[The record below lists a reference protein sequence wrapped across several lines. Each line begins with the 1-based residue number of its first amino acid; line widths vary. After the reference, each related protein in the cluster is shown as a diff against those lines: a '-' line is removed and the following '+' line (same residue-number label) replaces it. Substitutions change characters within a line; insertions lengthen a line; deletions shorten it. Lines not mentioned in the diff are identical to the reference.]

1 MNAPAQTGAHTSV
14 LLAEAVDALVP
25 AAAGTLAAGTFVDGT
40 FGRGGHARA
49 ILARLGPSARPAM
62 NRRGPG
68 SSQLSV
74 ASLRPQS
81 APPVSR
87 TLVKPRSSNFF
98 IKSAARAVIS
108 VSGTLHVPSAA
119 IVG

>member
-49 ILARLGPSARPAM
+49 ILARLGPQGR
-62 NRRGPG
+62 
-68 SSQLSV
+68 LV
-74 ASLRPQS
+74 AFDKDPQATVCCS
-81 APPVSR
+81 TWA
-87 TLVKPRSSNFF
+87 
-98 IKSAARAVIS
+98 
-108 VSGTLHVPSAA
+108 
-119 IVG
+119 